1 MKSIGRGAGRSAF
14 AKGMYNSA
22 GKGKDERTGIDHDF
36 TRKAGVSATT
46 LYFSGAE
53 SQERIDEFWNRVEQ
67 HHRRQ
72 DAVVAREVEC
82 ALPAELSAEQRAIL
96 AMSFGKDISEKYG
109 VAVQVNVHAPR
120 EADGL
125 NHHAHYLLS
134 ACYCAGKGELG
145 KKVVELD
152 PIHCQ
157 RQKLEN
163 AMDALRP
170 VWAERANHALAMA
183 GHEVRI
189 DHRTLDAQGI
199 DREAQIHMG
208 QSAAA
213 LESKGIRTDRGDKN
227 REIEAANAEIRRL
240 RREIQEVNRMEKT
253 PPSDLPHPAP
263 RPIPAQ
269 SENAEN
275 RLAEQNRRARE
286 ADEELRQKRAA
297 EEQRRQAEQ
306 EQRRQAEQEQR
317 RQAEQERALRETAR
331 RIAQRAHSSTTMSPK
346 PR

>member
-1 MKSIGRGAGRSAF
+1 MAIHHVHMKSIGRGAGRSAF

-120 EADGL
+120 ESDGL

-213 LESKGIRTDRGDKN
+213 LESKGIRTERGDIN
-227 REIEAANAEIRRL
+227 REIEA
-240 RREIQEVNRMEKT
+240 
-253 PPSDLPHPAP
+253 
-263 RPIPAQ
+263 
-269 SENAEN
+269 
-275 RLAEQNRRARE
+275 QNRERGQVRERE
-286 ADEELRQKRAA
+286 APEDPFAKYTAQEMQQPKQP
-297 EEQRRQAEQ
+297 EQPGQDPFEKYHQQQEQ
-306 EQRRQAEQEQR
+306 EHTSSRDTGLDL
-317 RQAEQERALRETAR
+317 ER
-331 RIAQRAHSSTTMSPK
+331 
-346 PR
+346 